1 MSTSARPGASALL
14 AAGLLGL
21 TGVGLGAMGAHAL
34 KATLIERGMMNAW
47 DIGAKYHLLHAVALL
62 GVGAWARAAGAGAPG
77 AALLTW
83 VTRLWVAG
91 VVLFSGSL
99 CWLAVGGPRWLG
111 PVTPLGGVA
120 FMAGWLL
127 VALVALRRPA

>member
-1 MSTSARPGASALL
+1 
-14 AAGLLGL
+14 
-21 TGVGLGAMGAHAL
+21 
-34 KATLIERGMMNAW
+34 
-47 DIGAKYHLLHAVALL
+47 
-62 GVGAWARAAGAGAPG
+62 
-77 AALLTW
+77 
-83 VTRLWVAG
+83 VAG

-99 CWLAVGGPRWLG
+99 YWLAVGGPRWLG